1 MAKVMLATSTWVSD
15 LCFSLAN
22 QNGKKI
28 QQKWSREEGEEEEK
42 GVKGCQC
49 YFCSTKASQ
58 SPGTLQSLPWEGL
71 VEPQQHPEV
80 GR

>member
-42 GVKGCQC
+42 REWEVVYVISAPLKLHKAQVH
-49 YFCSTKASQ
+49 CSHCHGKD
-58 SPGTLQSLPWEGL
+58 
-71 VEPQQHPEV
+71 
-80 GR
+80 